1 MNSNSSTST
10 TSTITSSHLIIY
22 SLQSQSII
30 KEINDFGDEDNDDTV
45 VVTCIKSNHKV
56 IVLVKYHY
64 HIIIIIIVLTRIS
77 IGLFDSSSFVYS
89 NAVNCRL

>member
-64 HIIIIIIVLTRIS
+64 HIIIIILLTRIS